1 MIWVFGTIMALAVA
15 VALALPFLRRRNVAT
30 VGAAPYD
37 RQVYRT
43 QLSEVDRDLARGVIG
58 EDDAARLRI
67 EIGRKL
73 LEADRLAQAQAP
85 AVSAPW
91 RGMAA
96 AAVAVV
102 AVAGS
107 LYAVLGSPM
116 MADAPIALRKAEAD
130 AVYAARP
137 SQAEAEAAAPPRMP
151 AAPPDPAYVTLVD
164 QLRAAVEQQ
173 PDDPR
178 GLALLAEHEGRLGNV
193 AAALEAQR
201 RLMALVGDKASPDDH
216 TRLAALM
223 IEAAGGVMTREAEA
237 EVAKAIALDPA
248 NAQARYMQGLLMAQ
262 NQRPDRAFA
271 IWRGLLEQ
279 DPAAPWA
286 PTIRAVIADLAW
298 FAGEADYVP
307 PPAPAAATEAPAPG
321 PDAAAIAAAD
331 NMTDAERADMIGQ
344 MVTRLEERL
353 ATQGGT
359 PEEWARLIGA
369 LAVQDDTAHAA
380 EILTEARA
388 TFAGQPEALAALDAA
403 AAQAGLK

>member
-15 VALALPFLRRRNVAT
+15 AALALPFLRRRNVAA

-73 LEADRLAQAQAP
+73 LDADRQAQAQAP

-102 AVAGS
+102 AVAGG

-164 QLRAAVEQQ
+164 QLRAAVEQR

-286 PTIRAVIADLAW
+286 STIREVIGDLAW
-298 FAGEADYVP
+298 FAGEPDYVP
-307 PPAPAAATEAPAPG
+307 PAAPATATEAPAPG
-321 PDAAAIAAAD
+321 PDAAAVAAAGD
-331 NMTDAERADMIGQ
+331 MTDAERADMIGQ

-369 LAVQDDTAHAA
+369 LAVQGDTAHAA

-403 AAQAGLK
+403 AAQAGLE

>member
-1 MIWVFGTIMALAVA
+1 MIWVFGTIMALTVA
-15 VALALPFLRRRNVAT
+15 AALALPFLRRRTAAA
-30 VGAAPYD
+30 VGSARYD

-73 LEADRLAQAQAP
+73 LDADRQAQAQAP
-85 AVSAPW
+85 AASAPW

-102 AVAGS
+102 AVAGG

-116 MADAPIALRKAEAD
+116 MADAPIALRKAEAE

-151 AAPPDPAYVTLVD
+151 AAPADPAYVTLVD
-164 QLRAAVEQQ
+164 QLRAAVDQR

-178 GLALLAEHEGRLGNV
+178 GLALLAEHEARLGNV

-201 RLMALVGDKASPDDH
+201 RLMALVGDKASADDH

-237 EVAKAIALDPA
+237 EVAKAVALDPA

-298 FAGEADYVP
+298 FAGEPDYVP
-307 PPAPAAATEAPAPG
+307 PPAPATATETPAPG
-321 PDAAAIAAAD
+321 PDAAAIAAAGD
-331 NMTDAERADMIGQ
+331 MTDAERADMIGE

-369 LAVQDDTAHAA
+369 LAVQDDAAHAA

-388 TFAGQPEALAALDAA
+388 TFVSQPEALAALDAA
-403 AAQAGLK
+403 AAQAGLE